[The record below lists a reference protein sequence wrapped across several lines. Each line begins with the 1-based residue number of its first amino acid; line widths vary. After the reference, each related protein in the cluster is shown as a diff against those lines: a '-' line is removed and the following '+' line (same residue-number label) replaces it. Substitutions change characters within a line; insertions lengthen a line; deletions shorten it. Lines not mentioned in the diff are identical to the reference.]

1 MKDFRWERR
10 SSAKGCWNGRDA
22 RVKARLETDVLHVRS
37 SDMKL
42 DLVCRDLRSVEAH
55 DGVLSVSNADG
66 TLTSA
71 IGSAAAKWVEKIVH
85 PPSRA
90 DKLGVKPE
98 WRVSLVGHIDR
109 AFAVELKPLVARL
122 SVGRVLAPSNAIFFG
137 VSREAELSRVAR
149 LVTSL
154 MADGALWTIRPK
166 GVPEISERA
175 VRAAGRAAGLVDV
188 KVVRF
193 SESHTAEKFVVPVKL
208 RRPAPSRR

>member
-1 MKDFRWERR
+1 MGAEIICQ
-10 SSAKGCWNGRDA
+10 GCWNGRDA

-42 DLVCRDLRSVEAH
+42 DLVCRDLHSVEAH
-55 DGVLSVSNADG
+55 DGVLLVSNADG
-66 TLTSA
+66 TLTLA

-109 AFAVELKPLVARL
+109 ALAVELKPLVARL

>member
-1 MKDFRWERR
+1 MGAEVICQ
-10 SSAKGCWNGRDA
+10 GCWNGRDA
-22 RVKARLETDVLHVRS
+22 RVKARLETDVLHVQS

-175 VRAAGRAAGLVDV
+175 VRAAGRAAGLVAV